1 MDTTDLK
8 RIVANFPEMKHI
20 NEYFLL
26 DYEKSA
32 ESSIKTLDILS
43 IASMALFG
51 LISLGIALAINSYYK
66 FRFQQSEASFKF
78 LSMIPN
84 QLVERLKEYYA
95 NILQKLQTS

>member
-8 RIVANFPEMKHI
+8 RIVANFPEMKYI
-20 NEYFLL
+20 NEFFLL

-32 ESSIKTLDILS
+32 ESSLTTLNILS

-51 LISLGIALAINSYYK
+51 LTSLAIAFAINSYYR
-66 FRFQQSEASFKF
+66 FRFEQSEASFKF

-84 QLVERLKEYYA
+84 QLV
-95 NILQKLQTS
+95 